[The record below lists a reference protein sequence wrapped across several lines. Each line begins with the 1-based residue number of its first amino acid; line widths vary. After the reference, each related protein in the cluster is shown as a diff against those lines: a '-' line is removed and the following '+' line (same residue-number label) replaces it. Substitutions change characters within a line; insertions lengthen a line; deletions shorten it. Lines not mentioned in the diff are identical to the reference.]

1 MKNIPSTFDL
11 SFLRN
16 DIAFT
21 EINDTKEYC
30 DFCLD
35 VDECVDTCTG
45 KSMKCSNL
53 NGSFVCSCPSGYTFN
68 YTTLL
73 CEGDYLITA

>member
-1 MKNIPSTFDL
+1 MKNSPSTFDL

-16 DIAFT
+16 EIDYT
-21 EINDTKEYC
+21 EIYETREYY

-35 VDECVDTCTG
+35 VDECEHTCTD

-53 NGSFVCSCPSGYTFN
+53 NGSFVCICPSGYTFN
-68 YTTLL
+68 YTTLH
-73 CEGDYLITA
+73 CEGDYLLTA